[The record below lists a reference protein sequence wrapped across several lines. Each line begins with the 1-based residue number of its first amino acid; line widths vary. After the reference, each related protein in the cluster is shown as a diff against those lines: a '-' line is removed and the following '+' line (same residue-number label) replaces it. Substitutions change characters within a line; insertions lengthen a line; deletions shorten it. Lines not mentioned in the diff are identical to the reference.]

1 MKTPSSSS
9 HVPTSPG
16 PGRTWSESLKN
27 QTREALEECRINP
40 ITGCLHLKNTNC
52 NFGHIT
58 LQDLLARR
66 LHVYCE
72 SSGEYCWTG
81 ECVDDLL
88 AAGWAID

>member
-1 MKTPSSSS
+1 MKTPSSPST
-9 HVPTSPG
+9 VPTPSSSG
-16 PGRTWSESLKN
+16 SSWTESLKN

-40 ITGCLHLKNTNC
+40 ATNKLHLKNING

-66 LHVYCE
+66 LHVYSYE
-72 SSGEYCWTG
+72 NSDEYWTG
-81 ECVDDLL
+81 ECVEDLL